1 MRNRLPRLRTAKFAI
16 ALAFA
21 CWPAFAQTGP
31 AWVAAWATSQ
41 QVLGQTRVSNATLR
55 LIARVTAPGDA
66 IRLRF
71 DNTFGTAPVTFG
83 KVSVGPRQSAS
94 RPASVSPGLLMPV
107 TFDGQSSVTIEAGG
121 SVTSDP
127 IPLLVDA
134 QEDLAVSVYVPRAD
148 VPASQH
154 SGAMVTSFITE
165 NGAGDLTASES
176 GAPFKSRI
184 TTMPWLKAID
194 VRVTAP
200 TTAIVAFG
208 DSITDGTCTTLDGH
222 DRWEDIV
229 AQRLA
234 LQDTVRHSVV
244 NEGIGGNTVTR
255 NVTPPPDSTP
265 GVERL
270 DRDVLAHAGVSH
282 VVVFMG
288 TNDIR
293 RDATAEQVINGLKD
307 IVARVRARGL
317 KVIGVTIVPRHN
329 VAPVGSNT
337 GWNGAKTKV
346 RNEVNA
352 WIRES
357 GSFDAVIDFD
367 NVVRNA
373 ANPDLLKV
381 TYNCGDG
388 IHPSPLGYF
397 QMGKSVDLNLFENKV
412 GHLLEDYSALF
423 FSQSFPGN
431 VRFYTPGCKFIDD
444 MLNSGIISFN
454 KSFAAWLVTELLFAE
469 LRPGPFILT

>member
-1 MRNRLPRLRTAKFAI
+1 MRGDLPRRLRTATLVI
-16 ALAFA
+16 AAAFA
-21 CWPAFAQTGP
+21 SWPAFAQTDAG
-31 AWVAAWATSQ
+31 WTTAWATSQ

-83 KVSVGPRQSAS
+83 KVSAGPRQSANN
-94 RPASVSPGLLMPV
+94 PASISPGLLRPV
-107 TFDGQSSVTIEAGG
+107 MFDGQSSVTIAPGG
-121 SVTSDP
+121 RVTSDP
-127 IPLLVDA
+127 IPLMVDA
-134 QEDLAVSVYVPRAD
+134 QEDIAVSVYIPGAD
-148 VPASQH
+148 VAASQH
-154 SGAMVTSFITE
+154 SGAFVTSFMTD
-165 NGAGDLTASES
+165 NGAGDSTASES
-176 GAPFKSRI
+176 GVPFKTRI
-184 TTMPWLKAID
+184 ATMPWLKAID

-234 LQDTVRHSVV
+234 LQGTVRHSVV

-265 GVERL
+265 GIERL

-293 RDATAEQVINGLKD
+293 RDASAEQVISGLKD
-307 IVARVRARGL
+307 IVARVKARGL
-317 KVIGVTIVPRHN
+317 KVIGATIVPRHN
-329 VAPVGSNT
+329 VAPVAGNT
-337 GWNGAKTKV
+337 GWSDAKTKV

-352 WIRES
+352 WMRD
-357 GSFDAVIDFD
+357 GGAFDAIIDFD
-367 NVVRNA
+367 RVVRSA
-373 ANPDLLKV
+373 ANPDLLNV

-397 QMGKSVDLNLFENKV
+397 QMGKSVDLNLFE
-412 GHLLEDYSALF
+412 
-423 FSQSFPGN
+423 
-431 VRFYTPGCKFIDD
+431 T
-444 MLNSGIISFN
+444 
-454 KSFAAWLVTELLFAE
+454 
-469 LRPGPFILT
+469 LR

>member
-1 MRNRLPRLRTAKFAI
+1 MSIGEPVMFGRRQMRGGLPRLRTVGLMI
-16 ALAFA
+16 AVAFA
-21 CWPAFAQTGP
+21 CWPAFAQTGSG
-31 AWVAAWATSQ
+31 WTAAWATSQ
-41 QVLGQTRVSNATLR
+41 QALGQARVSNATLR
-55 LIARVTAPGDA
+55 VIARVTAPGNA

-71 DNTFGTAPVTFG
+71 DNTFGASPVTFG
-83 KVSVGPRQSAS
+83 KVSVGPRQSAN
-94 RPASVSPGLLMPV
+94 RPAGISPGLLMPV
-107 TFDGQSSVTIEAGG
+107 MFAGEPSITIAAGA

-127 IPLLVDA
+127 VPLSVDA
-134 QEDLAVSVYVPRAD
+134 QEDLAVSVYIPGAD
-148 VPASQH
+148 VQASQH
-154 SGAMVTSFITE
+154 NGAVVTSFTTD

-176 GAPFKSRI
+176 GAPFKTKI

-194 VRVTAP
+194 VRAAAP

-222 DRWEDIV
+222 DRWEDVV

-234 LQDTVRHSVV
+234 LQDTFSHSVV

-265 GVERL
+265 GTERL

-293 RDATAEQVINGLKD
+293 REASADQVINGLKD
-307 IVARVRARGL
+307 IVARVKARGL

-329 VAPVGSNT
+329 AAAAAGNT
-337 GWNGAKTKV
+337 GWNDAKTKV

-352 WIRES
+352 WIRGS
-357 GSFDAVIDFD
+357 GAFDGILDFD
-367 NVVRNA
+367 RVVRSA
-373 ANPDLLKV
+373 GNPDVLKV

-397 QMGKSVDLNLFENKV
+397 QMGKSVDLNLFETK
-412 GHLLEDYSALF
+412 
-423 FSQSFPGN
+423 
-431 VRFYTPGCKFIDD
+431 
-444 MLNSGIISFN
+444 
-454 KSFAAWLVTELLFAE
+454 
-469 LRPGPFILT
+469 

>member
-1 MRNRLPRLRTAKFAI
+1 MRSLTRLWTAKIAI
-16 ALAFA
+16 AVAFA
-21 CWPAFAQTGP
+21 SSPVLAQTGP
-31 AWVAAWATSQ
+31 AWTTAWGTSQ
-41 QVLGQTRVSNATLR
+41 QVLGQARVSNATLR

-71 DNTFGTAPVTFG
+71 DNTFGTAPVTLG
-83 KVSVGPRQSAS
+83 KVSAGPRQSAN
-94 RPASVSPGLLMPV
+94 RPASISPGLLKPV
-107 TFDGQSSVTIEAGG
+107 MFDGQPSVTIPAGG

-127 IPLLVDA
+127 IPLRVDA
-134 QEDLAVSVYVPRAD
+134 QEDLAVSVYIPGAD
-148 VPASQH
+148 VRASQH
-154 SGAMVTSFITE
+154 TGALVTSFMTE

-176 GAPFKSRI
+176 GAPFKTRI
-184 TTMPWLKAID
+184 ATMPWLKAID
-194 VRVTAP
+194 VRVTTP

-229 AQRLA
+229 AQRFA
-234 LQDTVRHSVV
+234 LQDAVRHSVV

-265 GVERL
+265 GTERL

-293 RDATAEQVINGLKD
+293 REASAEQVISGLKE

-317 KVIGVTIVPRHN
+317 KIIGVTIVPRHN
-329 VAPVGSNT
+329 VVPVAANT
-337 GWNGAKTKV
+337 GWNDAKTKV

-352 WIRES
+352 WIR
-357 GSFDAVIDFD
+357 GGGAFDAVIDFD
-367 NVVRNA
+367 RVVRSA
-373 ANPDLLKV
+373 DNPDVLNV

-397 QMGKSVDLNLFENKV
+397 QMGKSVDLNLFETK
-412 GHLLEDYSALF
+412 
-423 FSQSFPGN
+423 
-431 VRFYTPGCKFIDD
+431 
-444 MLNSGIISFN
+444 
-454 KSFAAWLVTELLFAE
+454 
-469 LRPGPFILT
+469 

>member
-1 MRNRLPRLRTAKFAI
+1 MRSGFLLLRTVTFAVI
-16 ALAFA
+16 LALSS
-21 CWPAFAQTGP
+21 WPAFAQTGAGWTT
-31 AWVAAWATSQ
+31 AWGTSQ
-41 QVLGQTRVSNATLR
+41 QVLGQSRVSNATLR

-83 KVSVGPRQSAS
+83 KVSAGPRQSAS
-94 RPASVSPGLLMPV
+94 NPASISPGLLTPV
-107 TFDGQSSVTIEAGG
+107 MFGGHASVTIAPGG

-127 IPLLVDA
+127 IPLAVEA
-134 QEDLAVSVYVPRAD
+134 QEDLAVSVYVPGAD

-154 SGAMVTSFITE
+154 SGAVVTSFVTDS
-165 NGAGDLTASES
+165 GAGDLTASES
-176 GAPFKSRI
+176 GAPFKTRI

-194 VRVTAP
+194 VRATAP

-229 AQRLA
+229 AERLA
-234 LQDTVRHSVV
+234 LQDTLRHSVI

-255 NVTPPPDSTP
+255 NVTPPPNSTP
-265 GVERL
+265 GTERL

-293 RDATAEQVINGLKD
+293 RDASAEQVINGLKD
-307 IVARVRARGL
+307 IVARVKARGL
-317 KVIGVTIVPRHN
+317 KVVGVTIVPRHN
-329 VAPVGSNT
+329 VAAIAGNT
-337 GWNGAKTKV
+337 GWNDAKTKV

-352 WIRES
+352 WIR
-357 GSFDAVIDFD
+357 GGGAFDAVIDFD
-367 NVVRNA
+367 RVVRSA

-397 QMGKSVDLNLFENKV
+397 EMGKSVDLSLFETK
-412 GHLLEDYSALF
+412 
-423 FSQSFPGN
+423 
-431 VRFYTPGCKFIDD
+431 
-444 MLNSGIISFN
+444 
-454 KSFAAWLVTELLFAE
+454 
-469 LRPGPFILT
+469 

>member
-1 MRNRLPRLRTAKFAI
+1 MLVSEPGMFGMRQMRSDWLRIRTATFAI
-16 ALAFA
+16 AVATA
-21 CWPAFAQTGP
+21 SWPAFAQTVPWG
-31 AWVAAWATSQ
+31 TSQ

-83 KVSVGPRQSAS
+83 KVSAGPRQSANN
-94 RPASVSPGLLMPV
+94 PASISPGLLMPV
-107 TFDGQSSVTIEAGG
+107 LFAGQSSVTIAAGG
-121 SVTSDP
+121 SVTSDS
-127 IPLLVDA
+127 IPLRVDA
-134 QEDLAVSVYVPRAD
+134 QEDLAVSVYIPGSD

-154 SGAMVTSFITE
+154 SGAVVTSFITD
-165 NGAGDLTASES
+165 NGAGDLAASES
-176 GAPFKSRI
+176 GTPFKNRI

-194 VRVTAP
+194 VRATAS

-208 DSITDGTCTTLDGH
+208 DSITDGTCTTLDAH

-265 GVERL
+265 GTERL
-270 DRDVLAHAGVSH
+270 DRDVLAQAGVSH

-293 RDATAEQVINGLKD
+293 REASAEQVINGLKD
-307 IVARVRARGL
+307 IVARVKSRGL
-317 KVIGVTIVPRHN
+317 KVIGATIVPRHN
-329 VAPVGSNT
+329 VAPVADNT
-337 GWNGAKTKV
+337 GWNDAKTKV
-346 RNEVNA
+346 RNEINA

-357 GSFDAVIDFD
+357 GAFDGIIDFD
-367 NVVRNA
+367 RVVRSA
-373 ANPDLLKV
+373 TNPDLLNV

-397 QMGKSVDLNLFENKV
+397 QMGKSVDLNLFESK
-412 GHLLEDYSALF
+412 
-423 FSQSFPGN
+423 
-431 VRFYTPGCKFIDD
+431 
-444 MLNSGIISFN
+444 
-454 KSFAAWLVTELLFAE
+454 
-469 LRPGPFILT
+469 

>member
-1 MRNRLPRLRTAKFAI
+1 MRSGLSRFWTAI
-16 ALAFA
+16 AVAFA
-21 CWPAFAQTGP
+21 SCPAFAQTSPG
-31 AWVAAWATSQ
+31 WITAWATSQ
-41 QVLGQTRVSNATLR
+41 QTLGQTRVSNATLR

-71 DNTFGTAPVTFG
+71 DNTFGSAPVTFG
-83 KVSVGPRQSAS
+83 KVSAGPRQSANN
-94 RPASVSPGLLMPV
+94 PASISPGLVMPV
-107 TFDGQSSVTIEAGG
+107 TFGGKSSITIAAGG
-121 SVTSDP
+121 SVMSDRV
-127 IPLLVDA
+127 PLAVDA
-134 QEDLAVSVYVPRAD
+134 EEDLAVSVYIPGAD

-154 SGAMVTSFITE
+154 NGAMVTSFITE
-165 NGAGDLTASES
+165 NGAGDLTTSES
-176 GAPFKSRI
+176 GTPFKTRI

-194 VRVTAP
+194 VSVTAP

-229 AQRLA
+229 AQRFA
-234 LQDTVRHSVV
+234 LQDTVRHSIV

-255 NVTPPPDSTP
+255 GVTPLPDSTP
-265 GVERL
+265 GTERL

-293 RDATAEQVINGLKD
+293 REASAEQLINGLKE
-307 IVARVRARGL
+307 IVARVKARGL

-329 VAPVGSNT
+329 VAPVSSNT
-337 GWNGAKTKV
+337 GWNDAKTKV

-352 WIRES
+352 WIREA
-357 GSFDAVIDFD
+357 GAFDAVIDFD
-367 NVVRNA
+367 RVLRSA

-397 QMGKSVDLNLFENKV
+397 QMGKSVDLNLFETK
-412 GHLLEDYSALF
+412 
-423 FSQSFPGN
+423 
-431 VRFYTPGCKFIDD
+431 
-444 MLNSGIISFN
+444 
-454 KSFAAWLVTELLFAE
+454 
-469 LRPGPFILT
+469 

>member
-1 MRNRLPRLRTAKFAI
+1 MRSGLPRLRTANFV
-16 ALAFA
+16 LAGVLA

-31 AWVAAWATSQ
+31 GWITAWATSQ
-41 QVLGQTRVSNATLR
+41 QTLGPARVSNATLR

-83 KVSVGPRQSAS
+83 RVSAGPRQSANN
-94 RPASVSPGLLMPV
+94 PASISPGLLVPV
-107 TFDGQSSVTIEAGG
+107 TFAGQSSVTIAAGG
-121 SVTSDP
+121 SATSDP
-127 IPLLVDA
+127 VALRVDA
-134 QEDLAVSVYVPRAD
+134 QEDVAVSVYVPGAE
-148 VPASQH
+148 VAASQH
-154 SGAMVTSFITE
+154 NGALVTSFATD

-176 GAPFKSRI
+176 GTPFKTRI

-194 VRVTAP
+194 VHATAP
-200 TTAIVAFG
+200 ATAIVAFG

-222 DRWEDIV
+222 DRWEDVV

-255 NVTPPPDSTP
+255 KVTPPPDSTP
-265 GVERL
+265 GVERF

-293 RDATAEQVINGLKD
+293 REASAEQVINGLKD
-307 IVARVRARGL
+307 IVARVKARGL
-317 KVIGVTIVPRHN
+317 KAVGVTIVPRHN
-329 VAPVGSNT
+329 VTLVGGNT
-337 GWNGAKTKV
+337 GWDAAKTKV

-352 WIRES
+352 WIRGS
-357 GSFDAVIDFD
+357 GAFDGVIDFD
-367 NVVRNA
+367 SVVRSA
-373 ANPDLLKV
+373 GNPDLLNV

-397 QMGKSVDLNLFENKV
+397 QMGKSVDLNLFETK
-412 GHLLEDYSALF
+412 
-423 FSQSFPGN
+423 
-431 VRFYTPGCKFIDD
+431 
-444 MLNSGIISFN
+444 
-454 KSFAAWLVTELLFAE
+454 
-469 LRPGPFILT
+469 

>member
-1 MRNRLPRLRTAKFAI
+1 MRSGLIMTRLWTAKFAF
-16 ALAFA
+16 AVAFA
-21 CWPAFAQTGP
+21 SWPAFAQTGP
-31 AWVAAWATSQ
+31 AWITAWGTSQ
-41 QVLGQTRVSNATLR
+41 QVLGQTRVNNATLR
-55 LIARVTAPGDA
+55 LIARVTAPGDS

-83 KVSVGPRQSAS
+83 KVSAGPRQSANN
-94 RPASVSPGLLMPV
+94 PASISPGLLMPV
-107 TFDGQSSVTIEAGG
+107 MFDGQASVTIPAGG

-127 IPLLVDA
+127 ILLRVDA
-134 QEDLAVSVYVPRAD
+134 QEDLAVSVYIPDAD
-148 VPASQH
+148 VQASQH
-154 SGAMVTSFITE
+154 TGAIVRSFITD

-176 GAPFKSRI
+176 GGPFKTRI

-194 VRVTAP
+194 VRVTTP
-200 TTAIVAFG
+200 TTAIVAYG

-222 DRWEDIV
+222 DRWEDVV
-229 AQRLA
+229 AQRFA

-255 NVTPPPDSTP
+255 NVTPSPDSTP
-265 GVERL
+265 GTERL

-293 RDATAEQVINGLKD
+293 REASAEQVISGLRE

-317 KVIGVTIVPRHN
+317 KIIGVTIVPRHN
-329 VAPVGSNT
+329 VAPVAANT
-337 GWNGAKTKV
+337 GWNDAKTKV

-352 WIRES
+352 WIR
-357 GSFDAVIDFD
+357 GGGAFDAVIDFD
-367 NVVRNA
+367 RVVRST
-373 ANPDLLKV
+373 ANPDVLNV

-397 QMGKSVDLNLFENKV
+397 QMGKSVDLNLFETK
-412 GHLLEDYSALF
+412 
-423 FSQSFPGN
+423 
-431 VRFYTPGCKFIDD
+431 
-444 MLNSGIISFN
+444 
-454 KSFAAWLVTELLFAE
+454 
-469 LRPGPFILT
+469 

>member
-1 MRNRLPRLRTAKFAI
+1 MRGGLPRLRTAGLVI
-16 ALAFA
+16 AVAFA
-21 CWPAFAQTGP
+21 CWPAFAQTGSGWTT
-31 AWVAAWATSQ
+31 AWGTSQ

-71 DNTFGTAPVTFG
+71 DNTFGTTPVTFG
-83 KVSVGPRQSAS
+83 KVSVGPRQSANN
-94 RPASVSPGLLMPV
+94 PASISPGLLMPV
-107 TFDGQSSVTIEAGG
+107 TFAGQPSVTIAAGG

-127 IPLLVDA
+127 IPLRVDA
-134 QEDLAVSVYVPRAD
+134 QEDLAVSVYIPGAD
-148 VPASQH
+148 VAASQH
-154 SGAMVTSFITE
+154 NGAVVTSFTTDD
-165 NGAGDLTASES
+165 GAGDLTASES
-176 GAPFKSRI
+176 GAPFKTRI
-184 TTMPWLKAID
+184 RTMPWLKAID
-194 VRVTAP
+194 VRATAP

-208 DSITDGTCTTLDGH
+208 DSITDGTCTTLDAH

-255 NVTPPPDSTP
+255 DVTPPPDSTP
-265 GVERL
+265 GTERL

-293 RDATAEQVINGLKD
+293 REASTEQVINGLKD
-307 IVARVRARGL
+307 IVARVKARGL

-329 VAPVGSNT
+329 VVAGNT
-337 GWNGAKTKV
+337 GWNDAKTKV
-346 RNEVNA
+346 RNEINA
-352 WIRES
+352 WIRGS
-357 GSFDAVIDFD
+357 GAFDAVIDFD
-367 NVVRNA
+367 RVVRSA
-373 ANPDLLKV
+373 GNPDLLNV

-397 QMGKSVDLNLFENKV
+397 QMGKSVDLNLFETK
-412 GHLLEDYSALF
+412 
-423 FSQSFPGN
+423 
-431 VRFYTPGCKFIDD
+431 
-444 MLNSGIISFN
+444 
-454 KSFAAWLVTELLFAE
+454 
-469 LRPGPFILT
+469 

>member
-1 MRNRLPRLRTAKFAI
+1 M
-16 ALAFA
+16 
-21 CWPAFAQTGP
+21 
-31 AWVAAWATSQ
+31 
-41 QVLGQTRVSNATLR
+41 R

-83 KVSVGPRQSAS
+83 RVSAGPRQSANN
-94 RPASVSPGLLMPV
+94 PGSVSPGLLMPV
-107 TFDGQSSVTIEAGG
+107 TFGGQSSVTIAAGG

-127 IPLLVDA
+127 VALRVDA
-134 QEDLAVSVYVPRAD
+134 QEDVAVSVYIPGAD
-148 VPASQH
+148 VAASQH
-154 SGAMVTSFITE
+154 NGALVTSFATD

-176 GAPFKSRI
+176 GTPFKTRI

-194 VRVTAP
+194 VRATAP

-208 DSITDGTCTTLDGH
+208 DSITDGTCTTLDAH

-255 NVTPPPDSTP
+255 KVTPPPDSTP
-265 GVERL
+265 GAERL

-293 RDATAEQVINGLKD
+293 REASAEQVINGLKD
-307 IVARVRARGL
+307 IVARIKARGL
-317 KVIGVTIVPRHN
+317 KVVGVTIVPRHN
-329 VAPVGSNT
+329 VTAAGGNT
-337 GWNGAKTKV
+337 GWDAAKTKV

-352 WIRES
+352 WIRGS
-357 GSFDAVIDFD
+357 GAFDGVIDFD
-367 NVVRNA
+367 RVVRSA
-373 ANPDLLKV
+373 GDPDLLNV

-397 QMGKSVDLNLFENKV
+397 QMGKSVDLNLFETK
-412 GHLLEDYSALF
+412 
-423 FSQSFPGN
+423 
-431 VRFYTPGCKFIDD
+431 
-444 MLNSGIISFN
+444 
-454 KSFAAWLVTELLFAE
+454 
-469 LRPGPFILT
+469 

>member
-1 MRNRLPRLRTAKFAI
+1 MRSSLRRLGIAEFAI
-16 ALAFA
+16 AVAFGSLR
-21 CWPAFAQTGP
+21 AFAQTESGWTT
-31 AWVAAWATSQ
+31 AWGTSQ
-41 QVLGQTRVSNATLR
+41 QALGQTRVSNATFR

-83 KVSVGPRQSAS
+83 KVSAGPRQSANN
-94 RPASVSPGLLMPV
+94 PASLSPGLLRPV
-107 TFDGQSSVTIEAGG
+107 SFDGQSSVTIDAGG

-127 IPLLVDA
+127 IPLMVDA
-134 QEDLAVSVYVPRAD
+134 QEDLAISVYVPGAE

-154 SGAMVTSFITE
+154 SGAIVTSFITD

-176 GAPFKSRI
+176 GVPFKTRI

-194 VRVTAP
+194 VRVAAP

-208 DSITDGTCTTLDGH
+208 DSITDGTCTTLDAH

-234 LQDTVRHSVV
+234 LQGAVRHSVV

-265 GVERL
+265 GTERL

-282 VVVFMG
+282 VIVFMG

-293 RDATAEQVINGLKD
+293 REASAEQVINGLKN
-307 IVARVRARGL
+307 IVARVKAHGLRA
-317 KVIGVTIVPRHN
+317 IGVTIVPRHN
-329 VAPVGSNT
+329 VAQTAGNT
-337 GWNGAKTKV
+337 GWNDAKTKV

-352 WIRES
+352 WIRER
-357 GSFDAVIDFD
+357 GDFDAVIDFD
-367 NVVRNA
+367 RILRSA
-373 ANPDLLKV
+373 ANPNLLHA

-397 QMGKSVDLNLFENKV
+397 QMGKSVDLNLFESK
-412 GHLLEDYSALF
+412 
-423 FSQSFPGN
+423 
-431 VRFYTPGCKFIDD
+431 
-444 MLNSGIISFN
+444 
-454 KSFAAWLVTELLFAE
+454 
-469 LRPGPFILT
+469 